1 MRSDRTHKL
10 SFGNA
15 VMREQQ
21 SIRRSNHEQVPA
33 PARWF
38 AIHFIAIEQS
48 DHRQCRLLSPRRERP
63 SGSGRAKQRY
73 KFPPFHSTSL
83 VGANKKRYWH
93 FETKRPC
100 SLEVDDQFQLGR
112 PLDRKVGR
120 LGQTYSSI
128 SSGSIAALAMLQAR
142 LPLLIAAIALA
153 QVRIALLLGTYSG
166 AVGRELRKSGKFPG
180 LRNRSA
186 RNNRSICCGADQTSV
201 GPSGNLRPAA
211 RTSDQV

>member
-1 MRSDRTHKL
+1 
-10 SFGNA
+10 
-15 VMREQQ
+15 MREQQ

-73 KFPPFHSTSL
+73 KFPPFIRRVSSARTRRDIGIPKPSALAVLRLTTNFSL
-83 VGANKKRYWH
+83 VGRS
-93 FETKRPC
+93 T
-100 SLEVDDQFQLGR
+100 GR
-112 PLDRKVGR
+112 SGR

-166 AVGRELRKSGKFPG
+166 AVGRELRKSGKIPG

>member
-1 MRSDRTHKL
+1 MNKCRHLRAGSQFTSLRSSSPITGSAGYCPRAA
-10 SFGNA
+10 SGQA
-15 VMREQQ
+15 VAAGPSSDINFRRF
-21 SIRRSNHEQVPA
+21 IRRVSS
-33 PARWF
+33 ARTRRDIGIPKPS
-38 AIHFIAIEQS
+38 ALAVL
-48 DHRQCRLLSPRRERP
+48 RLTTN
-63 SGSGRAKQRY
+63 
-73 KFPPFHSTSL
+73 FSL
-83 VGANKKRYWH
+83 VGRS
-93 FETKRPC
+93 T
-100 SLEVDDQFQLGR
+100 GR
-112 PLDRKVGR
+112 SGR

-166 AVGRELRKSGKFPG
+166 AVGRELRKSGKIPG